1 MAAAAQTSS
10 AGSSGSSVYAVSEQ
24 KTNGTRL
31 ARLLVDGGTNVFR
44 EVLHSIHPPKTLQHV
59 LKNNLRKLQS
69 LKSRRVIFE
78 DEWEKLFPTAGDPP
92 DSQTFDITL
101 LHLLLREICC
111 LTAPPTGWHKMPA
124 DGDASVEANIVRI
137 KLLRNK
143 LFHSVTTGIAKDEFE
158 DRWNIVSS
166 ALVALGLDRTEVDR
180 LKTEPIDHDTERRV
194 EEEINKW
201 KLEIEPRVESLED
214 DVLKLK
220 DGMSRIQ
227 GSVSDQRTFEPADDI
242 PFGEFEDNRSK
253 ISSSFKD
260 LQVSIY
266 EKKIQGL
273 KSDPVDH
280 ELNRGLEEK
289 FEQRKTDQVISE
301 LCSCLPDKRPE
312 ECMFGRTQ
320 EIQQIK
326 DYVQSATVAVVLITG
341 GPGFG
346 KTTVAN
352 EVAHELAKSD
362 NERTV
367 LFCSLL
373 AQRTFNEAA
382 TEMIHSCGTIQTKAP
397 ENPEQWLKDWSKQ
410 IQTQVTFVLDNAD
423 GILESEHRSFFLNI
437 LRALRMLSKQKVTF
451 VITTRKTF
459 QDPNLPLREVRLNP
473 VLADEAKRILVS
485 RIYDHDIRNK
495 LCQTER
501 LVELCSGIPLAL
513 CIVGS
518 LLFDFTE
525 EKLIKHLEER
535 PLDVLKDDETSVENA
550 IKTSFDLLT
559 QAEHKEAFVLMSV
572 FWGPFNSDA
581 AEAVMEACS
590 IPGTLSGS
598 NLCYLKNRSLLEQ
611 PRPRT
616 YQMHPLIQ
624 AFAKKIGEAEYPH
637 LVAAGVKLACAHFV
651 SRLAENA
658 NMYWSKDSCRESV
671 EAFNADRHNYEY
683 FLQIYSHGITE
694 NKDCDIVE
702 SCQTFL
708 DDLPQKCM
716 YLEMCVLPRFYIS
729 ILENLLEM
737 FDPENQPVHRAEL
750 LCLLGHEYRKAGK
763 TEKYRE
769 LMMEADQVHTK
780 NRAEFVA
787 NALSEVY
794 FRNSF
799 VRFLS
804 DKKDP
809 NENERIE
816 EETEAVLQLSR
827 DKLGEHPERAATLL
841 YAGIF
846 EKRRKE
852 RGEAEK
858 KFSEAFELFKK
869 CLGKHFMT
877 AQCLKNI
884 ADLYFFLQK
893 SESKT
898 ELDICL
904 AHYAEVIEM
913 FEDLRMIESKESIL
927 TLRNFGICHM
937 RRGNFNEAMTLL
949 TKSGKV
955 AEKELEPHHKW
966 KVWIKTSMAILHDKM
981 GNLDQA
987 KEVMREGLS
996 MGRMLNHR
1004 IDGMGNKDEI
1014 LEFIGRYPEI
1024 FPESEFPSK

>member
-10 AGSSGSSVYAVSEQ
+10 ASSSGSSVYAVSEQ

-44 EVLHSIHPPKTLQHV
+44 QVLHSIHPPKTLQHV

-124 DGDASVEANIVRI
+124 DGDASVEAYIVRI
-137 KLLRNK
+137 KRFRNK
-143 LFHSVTTGIAKDEFE
+143 LFDSVTTGIAKDEFE

-180 LKTEPIDHDTERRV
+180 LKTEPINHDAERRI

-220 DGMSRIQ
+220 GGMSRIQ
-227 GSVSDQRTFEPADDI
+227 GSVSDQRTFEPADGI

-253 ISSSFKD
+253 ISSYLKD

-289 FEQRKTDQVISE
+289 FEQRKTDQVMSE
-301 LCSCLPDKRPE
+301 LCNCLPDKLPE

-382 TEMIHSCGTIQTKAP
+382 TEMIHSCGTIKTKAP

-410 IQTQVTFVLDNAD
+410 IQAQVTFVLDNAD
-423 GILESEHRSFFLNI
+423 GVLESEDRSFFLNI

-525 EKLIKHLEER
+525 EKLIKHLEGHR
-535 PLDVLKDDETSVENA
+535 LDVLKDDETSVENA

-581 AEAVMEACS
+581 AEAVMKACS
-590 IPGTLSGS
+590 IPGTLPGS
-598 NLCYLKNRSLLEQ
+598 ILCYLKNRSLLEQ
-611 PRPRT
+611 PRPRI
-616 YQMHPLIQ
+616 YQMHQLIQ
-624 AFAKKIGEAEYPH
+624 ALAKKLGETEYPH
-637 LVAAGVKLACAHFV
+637 LVAAGEKLACAHFI
-651 SRLAENA
+651 SRLAEKA
-658 NMYWSKDSCRESV
+658 NEYWSKDSCRESV
-671 EAFNADRHNYEY
+671 EAFNADRHNFEY
-683 FLQIYSHGITE
+683 FLQIYAKGRE
-694 NKDCDIVE
+694 KEDCDIMD
-702 SCQTFL
+702 SCKTFL
-708 DDLPQKCM
+708 DDFPRKCM
-716 YLEMCVLPRFYIS
+716 FLEMCVLPRFYIS
-729 ILENLLEM
+729 ILERLLET
-737 FDPENQPVHRAEL
+737 FDSETQPVHRVEL
-750 LCLLGHEYRKAGK
+750 LCLLGHEYRKAGDK
-763 TEKYRE
+763 EKYQE
-769 LMMEADQVHTK
+769 LIMEAAEVHTK
-780 NRAEFVA
+780 NRAEFQS

-799 VRFLS
+799 VRYLS
-804 DKKDP
+804 DKRDP
-809 NENERIE
+809 NEKERIE
-816 EETEAVLQLSR
+816 EETEAVLQVSR
-827 DKLGEHPERAATLL
+827 EFGDYPERAATLL

-846 EKRRKE
+846 QKRDKNWD
-852 RGEAEK
+852 EAEQ
-858 KFSEAFELFKK
+858 KFTEALELFKE
-869 CLGKHFMT
+869 CLGQHFMT
-877 AQCLKNI
+877 AQCLK
-884 ADLYFFLQK
+884 ALSDLYFFHQK
-893 SESKT
+893 SEGKT
-898 ELDICL
+898 ELNICFE
-904 AHYAEVIEM
+904 HYAECIKIL
-913 FEDLRMIESKESIL
+913 EDLGIIERKESIL
-927 TLRNFGICHM
+927 TLKNFGQCHM
-937 RRGNFNEAMTLL
+937 MKGNFNEAMIFL
-949 TKSGKV
+949 TKSEQV
-955 AEKELEPHHKW
+955 AEKELVRDHKW
-966 KVWIKTSMAILHDKM
+966 KVWITTALATLHDKM
-981 GNLDQA
+981 GNLHQA
-987 KEVMREGLS
+987 KAKMREGIL
-996 MGRMLNHR
+996 MAKRLNQP
-1004 IDGMGNKDEI
+1004 IDEMNNKDYI
-1014 LEFIGRYPEI
+1014 REFISRYPEI